1 MSARNTKTHTIGQGL
16 LCWINLIEKLAH
28 KDCMLLQLAKDL
40 EGNDILYDSHGNTKW
55 GQVLDMWHLD
65 L

>member
-1 MSARNTKTHTIGQGL
+1 
-16 LCWINLIEKLAH
+16 
-28 KDCMLLQLAKDL
+28 MLLQLAKDL
-40 EGNDILYDSHGNTKW
+40 EGKIILYDSHGNTKW